1 MFDPPV
7 RHEGHNGWPG
17 SGDRW
22 CLPDPHSSGRSFSN
36 WWAARACPPA
46 GASTP
51 VAPPPPP
58 RGSVPGVGRARHR
71 AAHGRRPT
79 PSGRRRSSDVRGES
93 SAPPRGGGR
102 GGGGGG
108 GGCARRR
115 QTGTPRARPPP
126 PQRRV
131 PPAAWPHV
139 RSVATASARRR
150 WMPAGG
156 PYGTEFDCVANGSEV
171 TAPPAAACVRPTPPP
186 PSPSVGHQPPW
197 RPPAHPTGR
206 CSGAMLWRD
215 IQTVRPAFACLPI
228 S

>member
-102 GGGGGG
+102 GGGEGAPAVARLEPPVR
-108 GGCARRR
+108 ARRR
-115 QTGTPRARPPP
+115 PSAVCP
-126 PQRRV
+126 PQPGRTCGPLPPRRHAADGCLRGV
-131 PPAAWPHV
+131 PTEQ
-139 RSVATASARRR
+139 SLTAS
-150 WMPAGG
+150 P
-156 PYGTEFDCVANGSEV
+156 
-171 TAPPAAACVRPTPPP
+171 TALR
-186 PSPSVGHQPPW
+186 
-197 RPPAHPTGR
+197 
-206 CSGAMLWRD
+206 
-215 IQTVRPAFACLPI
+215 
-228 S
+228 